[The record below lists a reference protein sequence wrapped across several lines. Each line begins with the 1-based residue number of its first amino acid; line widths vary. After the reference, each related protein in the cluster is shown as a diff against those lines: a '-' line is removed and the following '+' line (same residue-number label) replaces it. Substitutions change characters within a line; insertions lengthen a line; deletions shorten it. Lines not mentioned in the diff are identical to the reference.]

1 MPTNHPVRKIGHQ
14 PFRYIPFAHLS
25 DVQQACEL
33 ENAPT
38 PISGGMRK
46 ALAKDMGRQD
56 YCIADTREPDRRRAY
71 GLLMAV
77 CPRCRRVM
85 YFD

>member
-56 YCIADTREPDRRRAY
+56 LLHRAY